1 MYDLYGVLVHHGH
14 SVHSGHYLSY
24 VRNASGLWHICD
36 DTRVAQVRGRKVQAV
51 MRGME
56 GIGPPLPPGP
66 QAPSSPSLHPAAG
79 Q

>member
-36 DTRVAQVRGRKVQAV
+36 DTRVAQVRGREVQAD
-51 MRGME
+51 MRETGGDGRGAGRCE
-56 GIGPPLPPGP
+56 GNGGEWEMRE
-66 QAPSSPSLHPAAG
+66 G
-79 Q
+79 NG